1 MLTGIFGY
9 LANAFIGTF
18 IEKAINGLLTYIER
32 ANTIKQ
38 AKELGTSEQ
47 VARDQTVVADAQ
59 AQINEVGSE
68 RRETAKTKE
77 KLRDHS
83 F

>member
-1 MLTGIFGY
+1 MTWIVE
-9 LANAFIGTF
+9 AFVGTI
-18 IEKAINGLLTYIER
+18 IEKFLNAVLTYFER
-32 ANTIKQ
+32 AANIRQ

-47 VARDQTVVADAQ
+47 VARDQEVVADAQ

-68 RRETAKTKE
+68 RRETETTKAR
-77 KLRDHS
+77 LRDKT